1 MDIQSL
7 LKLWPQYQM
16 WLKQNGITDEN
27 IKEKFPMFIQQIRQ
41 NPEQSKRLDTI
52 LSSSELSNFAKV
64 LNLSQEQ
71 VDNIKSIFS
80 AKEQTKIGKGNLT
93 QEQLNMIKRFKR

>member
-27 IKEKFPMFIQQIRQ
+27 IKEKFPMFIQ
-41 NPEQSKRLDTI
+41 
-52 LSSSELSNFAKV
+52 
-64 LNLSQEQ
+64 
-71 VDNIKSIFS
+71 
-80 AKEQTKIGKGNLT
+80 
-93 QEQLNMIKRFKR
+93 